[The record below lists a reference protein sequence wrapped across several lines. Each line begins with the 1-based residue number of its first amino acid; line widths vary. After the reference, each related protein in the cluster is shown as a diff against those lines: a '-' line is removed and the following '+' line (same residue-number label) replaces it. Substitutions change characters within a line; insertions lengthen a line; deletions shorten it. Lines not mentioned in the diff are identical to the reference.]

1 MTSAMQKGSVLQGPQ
16 KYAVYGA
23 EMIFDVMKAG
33 KAVSSDLVH
42 LSGVV
47 SLFSRDSRL
56 PLTNEFSEPRTNS

>member
-33 KAVSSDLVH
+33 KAVSSDLLH
-42 LSGVV
+42 LSDVV
-47 SLFSRDSRL
+47 SLISRDSRL
-56 PLTNEFSEPRTNS
+56 PLTNEFSEPKTNS

>member
-42 LSGVV
+42 LSDV
-47 SLFSRDSRL
+47 SHISRDSWL

>member
-42 LSGVV
+42 ISHLV
-47 SLFSRDSRL
+47 SLISRDSRL
-56 PLTNEFSEPRTNS
+56 ALTNEFSEPRTNS